1 MYKEHHDLQPAVRP
15 HTHWKRR
22 GRFPISEVAA
32 VLDLREFVGRAP
44 EQVVEF
50 VENEVDPVIA
60 RHRGQ
65 LEGIAS
71 DVRV

>member
-1 MYKEHHDLQPAVRP
+1 M
-15 HTHWKRR
+15 
-22 GRFPISEVAA
+22 
-32 VLDLREFVGRAP
+32 LDLREFVGRAP